1 MHAKGVGSPRRPPVE
16 VGVGGLIACWH
27 VGQWPSSG
35 AWPVADWPR
44 PEESTVGCRLGLAQE
59 RQAPG
64 RLGSPGGVARRPEP
78 WNIYIYIYMYSVYIY
93 I

>member
-16 VGVGGLIACWH
+16 VGVVGLIACWY

-64 RLGSPGGVARRPEP
+64 RLGSPGGGAEGGGQAP
-78 WNIYIYIYMYSVYIY
+78 
-93 I
+93 